1 MICPSC
7 QKEIA
12 DNSRFCYLCGVRLME
27 QPQPQAQPAPEFGPR
42 RLYRSATDRKLGGVC
57 GGIGEYF
64 EVDPTILRVLFFLG
78 MVTGFGIVAYLVAWI
93 VIPLGPEGAPGSGP
107 GKAGRR
113 LYRSARDKKVGGVC
127 AGVAYYLGIDPTI
140 VRVVWLCFVLL
151 GGVGL
156 FTYLL
161 LWFILPLEDVQT
173 AGYPAA
179 AGNP

>member
-12 DNSRFCYLCGVRLME
+12 DNSRFCYLCGARLLASPPPRAE
-27 QPQPQAQPAPEFGPR
+27 SVPTAGPR

-64 EVDPTILRVLFFLG
+64 EVDPTIIRVVFILG
-78 MVTGFGIVAYLVAWI
+78 LITGIGVLAYLVAWI
-93 VIPLGPEGAPGSGP
+93 VIPLGPEWAPGNRSVV
-107 GKAGRR
+107 GRR
-113 LYRSARDKKVGGVC
+113 LHRSARDQKLGGVC
-127 AGVAYYLGIDPTI
+127 AGVADYLGIDPTI
-140 VRVVWLCFVLL
+140 VRVVWLCFALL

-161 LWFILPLEDVQT
+161 LWFILPLEDVQ
-173 AGYPAA
+173 AASYPAP